1 MMGTLSGEP
10 SWLATIAGV
19 PEEDLRPDLDALTAG
34 PTGWSLPAGRLWCFT
49 SSENCTPT
57 PTAKT

>member
-1 MMGTLSGEP
+1 MMGTLPGEP

-34 PTGWSLPAGRLWCFT
+34 PTGWSLPAGRL
-49 SSENCTPT
+49 
-57 PTAKT
+57 